1 MNTPNHL
8 YYLPA
13 AVTVGLFGSKSG
25 GKSGFVTC
33 KYMDRGWLKAATF
46 ERLTDG
52 YGPSQSKDP
61 ETQLR
66 KIVHNKVMSFPNDP
80 TEGFRVTGRTFNI
93 YGYKTGEYNRSAG
106 DIIVLDPRGF
116 EIGIPP
122 KDFAEIIAGAD
133 IMNGVIAGKY
143 AYAWSTDSSHC
154 MTLLKEGTSKFK
166 DADACRTEFEG
177 RERPKI
183 ECVKKGDLA
192 VGHAYGAMKVL
203 TGDWIYAGIHDT
215 YSDECHVAAF
225 DSGKYD
231 IKAALEN
238 EKDWA
243 SSGYYA
249 KLKTSTG
256 RMVFFP
262 AKFDMKRPWVS
273 RADISG
279 VFKNEVPLPSAF
291 HFFDSPPKGVPT
303 TVESIET
310 AIAANPAFQRIDFA
324 RFGAEK
330 DWESLDFEVFSCMI
344 EQGERP
350 AKFMAFPFDRYY
362 YAIFKASANS
372 PGYGYLGKY
381 QDCWLRISSDSYTY
395 SRCGS
400 ASDWRVVNLT
410 LSMSNR
416 SMTSY
421 YPRLDPD
428 RYRRMT
434 HEQLYSLVSPVVPK
448 LYFENG
454 NKVPQHIAALF
465 IPSDIRDINSR
476 C

>member
-1 MNTPNHL
+1 MQ
-8 YYLPA
+8 
-13 AVTVGLFGSKSG
+13 
-25 GKSGFVTC
+25 
-33 KYMDRGWLKAATF
+33 LK
-46 ERLTDG
+46 
-52 YGPSQSKDP
+52 
-61 ETQLR
+61 
-66 KIVHNKVMSFPNDP
+66 KIVHNKVTSFLNDP
-80 TEGFRVTGRTFNI
+80 VEGFRVTGRTFNI

-122 KDFAEIIAGAD
+122 KDFAKIIAGAD
-133 IMNGVIAGKY
+133 MTDGVIAGKY
-143 AYAWSTDSSHC
+143 AYAWSTDSSHY

-166 DADACRTEFEG
+166 DADACRVEFEG

-183 ECVKKGDLA
+183 ECVKKGDLI

-243 SSGYYA
+243 PSGYYA

-262 AKFDMKRPWVS
+262 TKFDKKRPWVS

-291 HFFDSPPKGVPT
+291 HFFDSPQKGVPA

-310 AIAANPAFQRIDFA
+310 AIATSPAFQRIDFA
-324 RFGAEK
+324 RFETEK
-330 DWESLDFEVFSCMI
+330 EWESLDFDVFSCMI

-381 QDCWLRISSDSYTY
+381 SGCWLRISSDSYTH
-395 SRCGS
+395 SRYGS
-400 ASDWRVVNLT
+400 ASDWRVINLT
-410 LSMSNR
+410 LSMSNK

-421 YPRLDPD
+421 YSRLDPD
-428 RYRRMT
+428 RYRRVT

-465 IPSDIRDINSR
+465 IPSDIRDINNR

>member
-1 MNTPNHL
+1 
-8 YYLPA
+8 
-13 AVTVGLFGSKSG
+13 
-25 GKSGFVTC
+25 
-33 KYMDRGWLKAATF
+33 
-46 ERLTDG
+46 
-52 YGPSQSKDP
+52 
-61 ETQLR
+61 
-66 KIVHNKVMSFPNDP
+66 MSFLNDP
-80 TEGFRVTGRTFNI
+80 IEGFRVTGRTFNI
-93 YGYKTGEYNRSAG
+93 YGYKTGEYNKSAG

-122 KDFAEIIAGAD
+122 KNFAKIISGAD
-133 IMNGVIAGKY
+133 MVNGVISGKY
-143 AYAWSTDSSHC
+143 AYAWSTDSSHS
-154 MTLLKEGTSKFK
+154 MTLLKEGSSKFK
-166 DADACRTEFEG
+166 DAYACRVEFEG

-183 ECVKKGDLA
+183 ECVKKGDL
-192 VGHAYGAMKVL
+192 VIGRAYSAMKVL

-225 DSGKYD
+225 DNGKYD
-231 IKAALEN
+231 IKAALAN

-262 AKFDMKRPWVS
+262 TKFDKKRPWVS

-279 VFKNEVPLPSAF
+279 VFKNEAPLPSAF
-291 HFFDSPPKGVPT
+291 HFFDSPQKGVPA

-310 AIAANPAFQRIDFA
+310 AIETSPAFQQIDFT

-330 DWESLDFEVFSCMI
+330 DWESLDFEVFSCML
-344 EQGERP
+344 EQRERP
-350 AKFMAFPFDRYY
+350 TKFMTFPFDRYY

-381 QDCWLRISSDSYTY
+381 QGCWLRISSDSYTHNG
-395 SRCGS
+395 RCS

-410 LSMSNR
+410 LSISNK

-421 YPRLDPD
+421 YSRPDPD
-428 RYRRMT
+428 KYRHTT
-434 HEQLYSLVSPVVPK
+434 HEQLYSLISPVVPK

-465 IPSDIRDINSR
+465 IPSDIRDINNKFY
-476 C
+476 

>member
-1 MNTPNHL
+1 M
-8 YYLPA
+8 
-13 AVTVGLFGSKSG
+13 
-25 GKSGFVTC
+25 
-33 KYMDRGWLKAATF
+33 
-46 ERLTDG
+46 TD
-52 YGPSQSKDP
+52 
-61 ETQLR
+61 
-66 KIVHNKVMSFPNDP
+66 
-80 TEGFRVTGRTFNI
+80 
-93 YGYKTGEYNRSAG
+93 
-106 DIIVLDPRGF
+106 
-116 EIGIPP
+116 
-122 KDFAEIIAGAD
+122 
-133 IMNGVIAGKY
+133 GVIAGKY

-154 MTLLKEGTSKFK
+154 ITLLKEGTSKFK
-166 DADACRTEFEG
+166 DADACRVEFDR

-183 ECVKKGDLA
+183 ECIKKGDL
-192 VGHAYGAMKVL
+192 VIGRAYGAIKIL
-203 TGDWIYAGIHDT
+203 TGDWIYAGIRDT
-215 YSDECHVAAF
+215 YSDECHIAAF

-243 SSGYYA
+243 PSGYYA

-256 RMVFFP
+256 RMAFFP
-262 AKFDMKRPWVS
+262 TKFDKKRPWVS

-279 VFKNEVPLPSAF
+279 VFKNEVSPPSAF
-291 HFFDSPPKGVPT
+291 HFFDSPQKGVPA
-303 TVESIET
+303 TVESIEA
-310 AIAANPAFQRIDFA
+310 AIASSPAFQRIDFA
-324 RFGAEK
+324 RFGTEK
-330 DWESLDFEVFSCMI
+330 EWEPLDFEVFSCMI

-362 YAIFKASANS
+362 YAIFKASTNS

-381 QDCWLRISSDSYTY
+381 PGCWLRISSDSYTH
-395 SRCGS
+395 SGRGS

-410 LSMSNR
+410 LSMSNK

-421 YPRLDPD
+421 YSRLDPD

-465 IPSDIRDINSR
+465 IPSDIRDINNR

>member
-1 MNTPNHL
+1 MT
-8 YYLPA
+8 
-13 AVTVGLFGSKSG
+13 
-25 GKSGFVTC
+25 
-33 KYMDRGWLKAATF
+33 
-46 ERLTDG
+46 
-52 YGPSQSKDP
+52 
-61 ETQLR
+61 
-66 KIVHNKVMSFPNDP
+66 SFLNDP
-80 TEGFRVTGRTFNI
+80 VEGFHVTGRTFNI
-93 YGYKTGEYNRSAG
+93 YGYKTGEYNKSAG
-106 DIIVLDPRGF
+106 DIIVFDPRGF

-122 KDFAEIIAGAD
+122 KDFAKIIADAD
-133 IMNGVIAGKY
+133 ITNGVITGKY

-154 MTLLKEGTSKFK
+154 MTLLKEGSSKFK
-166 DADACRTEFEG
+166 DAYTCRVEFEG

-183 ECVKKGDLA
+183 EYVKKRDLV
-192 VGHAYGAMKVL
+192 VGHAYSAMKVL
-203 TGDWIYAGIHDT
+203 VGDWIYAGIHDT
-215 YSDECHVAAF
+215 YSDECHIAAF

-238 EKDWA
+238 EKNWA

-262 AKFDMKRPWVS
+262 TKFDKKRPWVS

-291 HFFDSPPKGVPT
+291 HFFDSPQKGVPA

-310 AIAANPAFQRIDFA
+310 AIATSPAFQRIDFA
-324 RFGAEK
+324 RFGTEK
-330 DWESLDFEVFSCMI
+330 GWESLDFEVFSCML
-344 EQGERP
+344 EQREQS

-381 QDCWLRISSDSYTY
+381 SGCWLRISSDSYTH
-395 SRCGS
+395 REKGS
-400 ASDWRVVNLT
+400 AGDWRVVNLN
-410 LSMSNR
+410 LSISNK

-421 YPRLDPD
+421 YSRLDPD

-465 IPSDIRDINSR
+465 IPSDIRDINNR
-476 C
+476 F

>member
-1 MNTPNHL
+1 MT
-8 YYLPA
+8 
-13 AVTVGLFGSKSG
+13 
-25 GKSGFVTC
+25 
-33 KYMDRGWLKAATF
+33 
-46 ERLTDG
+46 
-52 YGPSQSKDP
+52 
-61 ETQLR
+61 
-66 KIVHNKVMSFPNDP
+66 SFLNDP
-80 TEGFRVTGRTFNI
+80 VEGFHVTGRTFNI
-93 YGYKTGEYNRSAG
+93 YGYKTGEYNKSAG
-106 DIIVLDPRGF
+106 DIIVFDPRGF

-122 KDFAEIIAGAD
+122 KDFAKIIADAD
-133 IMNGVIAGKY
+133 ITNGVITGKY

-154 MTLLKEGTSKFK
+154 MTLLKEGSSKFK
-166 DADACRTEFEG
+166 DAYTCRVEFEG
-177 RERPKI
+177 RERSKI
-183 ECVKKGDLA
+183 EYVKKRDLV
-192 VGHAYGAMKVL
+192 VGRAYSAMKVL

-215 YSDECHVAAF
+215 YSDECHIAAF

-262 AKFDMKRPWVS
+262 TKFDKKRPWVS

-291 HFFDSPPKGVPT
+291 HFFDSPQKGVPA

-310 AIAANPAFQRIDFA
+310 AIAASPAFQRIDFA
-324 RFGAEK
+324 RFGTEK
-330 DWESLDFEVFSCMI
+330 GWESLDFEVFSYML
-344 EQGERP
+344 EQREQS

-381 QDCWLRISSDSYTY
+381 SGCWLRISSDSYTH
-395 SRCGS
+395 REKGS
-400 ASDWRVVNLT
+400 AGDWRVVNLN
-410 LSMSNR
+410 LSISNK

-421 YPRLDPD
+421 YSRLDPD
-428 RYRRMT
+428 RYRRTT

-465 IPSDIRDINSR
+465 IPSDIRDINNR
-476 C
+476 F

>member
-1 MNTPNHL
+1 MAHYG
-8 YYLPA
+8 YYLPLNA
-13 AVTVGLFGSKSG
+13 TVGLFRQESG
-25 GKSGFVTC
+25 VAGFVTC
-33 KYMDRGWLKAATF
+33 RYMDTGWLKVATF
-46 ERLTDG
+46 ERLTGG
-52 YGPSQSKDP
+52 YRPSQSKDP
-61 ETQLR
+61 ETQLK
-66 KIVHNKVMSFPNDP
+66 KIVHNKVMSFLNDP
-80 TEGFRVTGRTFNI
+80 VEGFRVTGRTFNI
-93 YGYKTGEYNRSAG
+93 YGYKTGEYNKSAG
-106 DIIVLDPRGF
+106 DIIVFDPRGF

-122 KDFAEIIAGAD
+122 KDFAEIIADAD
-133 IMNGVIAGKY
+133 ITNGVIAGKY

-154 MTLLKEGTSKFK
+154 MTLLKEGTLKFK
-166 DADACRTEFEG
+166 DANACRAEFEG
-177 RERPKI
+177 RERLKI
-183 ECVKKGDLA
+183 ECIKKGDLV

-203 TGDWIYAGIHDT
+203 TGDWIYAGIRDT

-262 AKFDMKRPWVS
+262 AKFDKRRPWVS

-279 VFKNEVPLPSAF
+279 VFKNEVPPPSAF
-291 HFFDSPPKGVPT
+291 HFFDSPWKGVPA

-310 AIAANPAFQRIDFA
+310 AIAASPAFQRIDFA
-324 RFGAEK
+324 RFGTEK
-330 DWESLDFEVFSCMI
+330 EWEPLDFEVFSCMI

-350 AKFMAFPFDRYY
+350 TKFMAFPFDRYY

-381 QDCWLRISSDSYTY
+381 PYPGCWLRISSDSYTH
-395 SRCGS
+395 SGRGS
-400 ASDWRVVNLT
+400 AGDWRVINLT
-410 LSMSNR
+410 LSMSIRNA
-416 SMTSY
+416 TSY
-421 YPRLDPD
+421 YSRLDPD
-428 RYRRMT
+428 RYSHMT

>member
-1 MNTPNHL
+1 MNASSHI
-8 YYLPA
+8 YYMPP
-13 AVTVGLFGSKSG
+13 TVVAGLFGST
-25 GKSGFVTC
+25 SGFVTC
-33 KYMDRGWLKAATF
+33 KYMDKGWLKTATF
-46 ERLTDG
+46 ERLTGG

-66 KIVHNKVMSFPNDP
+66 KIVHNKVMSFLNDP
-80 TEGFRVTGRTFNI
+80 VEGFRVTGRTFNI

-106 DIIVLDPRGF
+106 DIIMLDPRGF

-122 KDFAEIIAGAD
+122 KDFAGIIADAD
-133 IMNGVIAGKY
+133 MTDGVISGKY
-143 AYAWSTDSSHC
+143 AYAWSTDSSHR

-166 DADACRTEFEG
+166 DAYACSIEFKE

-183 ECVKKGDLA
+183 ECVKKGDLV
-192 VGHAYGAMKVL
+192 VGRAYGAMKVL
-203 TGDWIYAGIHDT
+203 TGDWIYAGIRDT

-256 RMVFFP
+256 RMAFFP
-262 AKFDMKRPWVS
+262 AEFDKKRPWVS

-279 VFKNEVPLPSAF
+279 VFKNEVPPPSAF
-291 HFFDSPPKGVPT
+291 HFFDSPRKGVPA

-310 AIAANPAFQRIDFA
+310 AIAASPAFQRIDFA
-324 RFGAEK
+324 RFGTEK
-330 DWESLDFEVFSCMI
+330 EWEPLDFEVFSCML

-350 AKFMAFPFDRYY
+350 AKFMTFPFDRYY

-372 PGYGYLGKY
+372 PGSGYLGKY

-395 SRCGS
+395 NEKGS
-400 ASDWRVVNLT
+400 AGDWRVVNLT

-421 YPRLDPD
+421 YSRLDPD
-428 RYRRMT
+428 RYKRMT
-434 HEQLYSLVSPVVPK
+434 REQLYSLVSPVVPK

-454 NKVPQHIAALF
+454 NKVPQHIAVLF
-465 IPSDIRDINSR
+465 IPSDIRDINNR
-476 C
+476 F